1 MTNLILFLSPY
12 LIGSACGWLYR
23 WVRFKLGK
31 PSLLRPLYKW
41 EKQGRRFWVLVMF
54 AIVLGQELL
63 ATQGLALRPNLNDH
77 ISTIF
82 LFSGMIWL
90 SLVLV
95 RRAKNWDWGLYLGTV
110 IALLPFTFFIWFL
123 VYLSGNGLEYDIVT
137 ENGKTYLHTSEQE
150 SWSDHYVHKYE
161 VVNDYLMKARAADYD
176 IHRLSERHYN
186 FSYEEK
192 YFSKEDTND

>member
-1 MTNLILFLSPY
+1 MTNLILLFSPY

-31 PSLLRPLYKW
+31 PSPLRPLYKW
-41 EKQGRRFWVLVMF
+41 EKRGRRFWVLVML
-54 AIVLGQELL
+54 AIVLGQDLL

-82 LFSGMIWL
+82 LFSAMIWL

-186 FSYEEK
+186 LSYEEN
-192 YFSKEDTND
+192 YFANEDTND